1 MVCICIFMY
10 SSFVKNHST
19 WSRLT
24 THYFTIVLLHGW
36 WANPAIGG
44 GEAVGETERGGAQGE
59 GGEADGANDSQGGTE
74 TVRPTLT
81 DE

>member
-1 MVCICIFMY
+1 
-10 SSFVKNHST
+10 
-19 WSRLT
+19 
-24 THYFTIVLLHGW
+24 VLLHGW